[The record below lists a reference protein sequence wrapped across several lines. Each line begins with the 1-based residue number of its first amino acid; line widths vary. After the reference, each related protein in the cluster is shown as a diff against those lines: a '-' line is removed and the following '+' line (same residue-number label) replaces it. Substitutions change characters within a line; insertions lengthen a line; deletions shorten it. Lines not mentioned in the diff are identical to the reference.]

1 VPPGSFSQNEPSVPI
16 TVDQVDNEED
26 REMDVTQLDSVSNP
40 GEDNSFSDGS
50 IQPGQRLRDSQEA
63 SHVSETQESLGI
75 PLDTPPLDIKGKTLR
90 ALKLVN
96 KNPPKVLNT
105 KPRFKH

>member
-1 VPPGSFSQNEPSVPI
+1 VPPGAISQPEPSVPT

-40 GEDNSFSDGS
+40 EEDTSFSDSS
-50 IQPGQRLRDSQEA
+50 IQPGQRPLDSQEA
-63 SHVSETQESLGI
+63 SHVSETQESSGI
-75 PLDTPPLDIKGKTLR
+75 PLGTPSLDIKGKTLR
-90 ALKLVN
+90 ALKLIN
-96 KNPPKVLNT
+96 KNPPKVQNT